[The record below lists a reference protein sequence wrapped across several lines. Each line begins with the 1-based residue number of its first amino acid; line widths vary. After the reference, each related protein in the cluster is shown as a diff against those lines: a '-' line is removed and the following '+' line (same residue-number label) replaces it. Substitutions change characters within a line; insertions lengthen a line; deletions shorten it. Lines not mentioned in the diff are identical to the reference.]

1 MIVKPLAVKFDNV
14 VTLAPALCEIAPPAV
29 TVRLLAVISPRST
42 APASTMVMS
51 VPFAVRVPKLF
62 VGTDIMMAFPVATR
76 LDVPVTS
83 TSVPRIWLI
92 FPPADVILK
101 LVAEILPRIVE
112 LLL

>member
-14 VTLAPALCEIAPPAV
+14 VTLAPAVCEIAPPAV
-29 TVRLLAVISPRST
+29 TVRLLAVISLRST

-62 VGTDIMMAFPVATR
+62 VGSDRMIAFPVATR
-76 LDVPVTS
+76 FDVSETITYVSGTC
-83 TSVPRIWLI
+83 VI
-92 FPPADVILK
+92 FPPADVKLK
-101 LVAEILPRIVE
+101 VMAEILPRIVE